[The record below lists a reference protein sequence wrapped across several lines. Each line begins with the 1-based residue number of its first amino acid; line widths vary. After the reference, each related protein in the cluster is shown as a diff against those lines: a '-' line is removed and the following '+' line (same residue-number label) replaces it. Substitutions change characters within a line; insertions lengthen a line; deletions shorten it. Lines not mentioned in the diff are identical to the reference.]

1 MINYFDSHTHLQFI
15 CFEDNREEIIKKT
28 LKRGVGFINSGT
40 NKITSEKAVLIANKH
55 PFEPVYATVGLHPV
69 HTYKTNYL
77 DENES
82 LENEKVEKF
91 DYDFYKKLAQEKKVV
106 GIGECGLDYF
116 HIESENEDNIKEN
129 QKKIFKKQLELAKE
143 INKPLVIHCRPSKY
157 SVDAYKDIYEI
168 LKDEEYNKIIFHFFA
183 GNKEIAEK
191 FIDLG
196 YYFTFGGV
204 VTLTSQYDK
213 IVKVIPNDKILL
225 ETDAPYITPLKFK
238 GEINQPINIIET
250 YNKISELIE
259 VPLPDLEKQVIK
271 NNEKI
276 FNIKIN

>member
-1 MINYFDSHTHLQFI
+1 
-15 CFEDNREEIIKKT
+15 
-28 LKRGVGFINSGT
+28 
-40 NKITSEKAVLIANKH
+40 
-55 PFEPVYATVGLHPV
+55 
-69 HTYKTNYL
+69 
-77 DENES
+77 
-82 LENEKVEKF
+82 
-91 DYDFYKKLAQEKKVV
+91 VV